1 MTLTA
6 RPRPFDRRF
15 REVPSDLPVS
25 MVSQWLTV
33 LLGLVLVGCGPRQPA
48 EPGDA
53 KGVVAAIPVEVETLV
68 RGPIEATW
76 RTFATLE
83 AEQEVKVFSRTA
95 NRVLELRVEEGDTVE
110 REQLLLRLDDSNQQT
125 LVAKAENSLAK
136 SRREFERLEALH
148 VQKLISDQ
156 VFSDAKFEL
165 RQLELAL
172 EEARR
177 ELDYTLI
184 RAPLA
189 GTITRRQV
197 NLGDL
202 VTPNQHLFD
211 LVDFDSV
218 VARVYVPEKSLATL
232 GVGQVARVT
241 ATALA
246 DREFVGRVRR
256 IAPVV
261 DARSGTV
268 KLTLGFDE
276 VGPLRPGMYVDVELI
291 LDRRTDALLLSKRAL
306 TLDGDQTY
314 AFKLREDRTVLRV
327 LVEPRVADRT
337 NVEPARG
344 FEAGDQV
351 VVAGQT
357 GLKDGSKVR
366 LPGDPDPQLGKAEAG
381 VKAGTSAAP
390 ARS

>member
-1 MTLTA
+1 MA
-6 RPRPFDRRF
+6 R
-15 REVPSDLPVS
+15 LGCA
-25 MVSQWLTV
+25 
-33 LLGLVLVGCGPRQPA
+33 LLAGFVGLAVAGCNPRQGPGSA
-48 EPGDA
+48 EA
-53 KGVVAAIPVEVETLV
+53 TNNAVTAIPVEVETLGL
-68 RGPIEATW
+68 GPIEATL

-83 AEQEVKVFSRTA
+83 AEQDVKVFSRTA
-95 NRVLELRVEEGDTVE
+95 NRVLELLVEEGDTVE
-110 REQLLLRLDDSNQQT
+110 RDQLLLRLDDGNQQT
-125 LVAKAENSLAK
+125 LVAKADNSLAK

-148 VQKLISDQ
+148 AQNLISDQ

-172 EEARR
+172 EDARR

-189 GTITRRQV
+189 GTITRRQIK
-197 NLGDL
+197 LGDL

-211 LVDFDSV
+211 LVDFASV

-246 DREFVGRVRR
+246 NREFAGKVRR

-261 DARSGTV
+261 DAKSGTV

-291 LDRRTDALLLSKRAL
+291 LSRKADALLLSKRAL

-314 AFKLREDRTVLRV
+314 AFRLREDRTVQRV
-327 LVEPRVADRT
+327 LVEARVADRT
-337 NVEPARG
+337 NVEPAQG
-344 FEAGDQV
+344 FQVGDQV

-366 LPGDPDPQLGKAEAG
+366 LPGDPDSRAG
-381 VKAGTSAAP
+381 AADAAAKPGSSTAP